1 MLFLASPQNTG
12 LHSRGPQTP
21 KCTETFRQLIK
32 PSLPSKTPGLGM
44 SSPASSQKARGC
56 QAPPPRPLHLL
67 YSIHPVFPLRVL
79 AGTLDLSSAP
89 RSRSCLSYSLSV
101 LWLLLGLSVGSSTTL
116 KQTKQNQEQTK
127 NTESLSFGPSA
138 LLNAGMSCSL
148 HFRWSKCCT
157 SFHLPHGPLVCLG
170 SYASGPSRSPF
181 SAPSLPW
188 PWTLPS
194 SPIPCL

>member
-1 MLFLASPQNTG
+1 MCNRRLGSGIFTGRSVMLFLASPQNTG

-148 HFRWSKCCT
+148 HFR
-157 SFHLPHGPLVCLG
+157 
-170 SYASGPSRSPF
+170 
-181 SAPSLPW
+181 
-188 PWTLPS
+188 
-194 SPIPCL
+194 